1 MEVNDDAHLLT
12 KRGAAGIIASRLAPT
27 GNAMGNKKPRSSRN
41 GVLGVSTQRLVM
53 LARRAEFHVRP
64 ALFHQCQADSSR
76 REISQV
82 STTAQCQVFLRQLC
96 AALNQARNG

>member
-1 MEVNDDAHLLT
+1 MEVNDDAHLPN
-12 KRGAAGIIASRLAPT
+12 KRGAPEIIASRLTPT
-27 GNAMGNKKPRSSRN
+27 GNATGNKKPRSSRN
-41 GVLGVSTQRLVM
+41 GVSGVSTQRLVM

-76 REISQV
+76 REVGQV
-82 STTAQCQVFLRQLC
+82 TTTVHSQVFLRQLL